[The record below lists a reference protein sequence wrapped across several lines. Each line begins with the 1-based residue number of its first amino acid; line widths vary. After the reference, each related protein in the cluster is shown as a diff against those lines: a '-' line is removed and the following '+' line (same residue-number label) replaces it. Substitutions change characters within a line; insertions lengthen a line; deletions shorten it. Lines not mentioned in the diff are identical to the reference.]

1 MLVLLFFIPVTL
13 LLMTCISLHFRA
25 IVGSIWQIID

>member
-1 MLVLLFFIPVTL
+1 MLVLLFFIPVTF
-13 LLMTCISLHFRA
+13 LLMTCISLLFKA